1 VGGVVI
7 AAVQQHVPASGS
19 LISNHGLWL
28 GVLMGIGAAIVFPAW
43 LTYLLAGLAFLLS
56 GLLPAVRHHAHAPSM
71 TYLAIGVVALVAG
84 LFFGRRRGLRQL
96 GEAEYRTRFR
106 NVRGVSR
113 FW

>member
-1 VGGVVI
+1 VGGLVI

-28 GVLMGIGAAIVFPAW
+28 GVLIGIGAAIIFPAW

-71 TYLAIGVVALVAG
+71 TYLVIGVVALVAG